1 MARYYLDTSIWLDL
15 FENRN
20 EPHLSKGIFA
30 KKFMELVITAE
41 EELIYSD
48 IVDMELKRQGYGQ
61 TELDYLISDFGKI
74 LIHIEATQKQAGRA
88 RELSNR
94 RLIPFLDALHAVLAK
109 DNKAVII
116 TRDKHFQM
124 LTDVAESRKPEEIT

>member
-1 MARYYLDTSIWLDL
+1 MTRYYLDTSIWLDL

-20 EPHLSKGIFA
+20 EPNLPKGIFA
-30 KKFMELVITAE
+30 KKFMELMITAE

-48 IVDMELKRQGYGQ
+48 IVDIELKRQGYSQ
-61 TELDYLISDFGKI
+61 DELYYLMSDFEKI
-74 LIHIEATQKQAGRA
+74 LIRIEATKKQASRA

-94 RLIPFLDALHAVLAK
+94 RSIPFLDALHAVLAK

-116 TRDKHFQM
+116 TRDKHFQI
-124 LTDVAESRKPEEIT
+124 LSDLAESRKPEEIT